1 MQMKLFLSDSIYAD
15 LCDDI
20 LYMPSFILENSSWF
34 LAANNVEHQKPPS
47 STTNEVTIGGVSTTT
62 IRSDMDSLVRFLLD
76 HVSVEMREDL
86 KCLLDLDSVDGCGEN
101 IDEFGRKELPFPV
114 ITLNDS
120 SRFSLIVDYNYA
132 HEPIVELIKS
142 VAETTSSSSSFDFTR
157 CLWYRREICRTMILF
172 EQRKNLTKK
181 SIGNTSSMLEAREVI
196 TIVYGGIF

>member
-1 MQMKLFLSDSIYAD
+1 MKLFLSDSIYAD

-34 LAANNVEHQKPPS
+34 LASSNVEHQKPPS
-47 STTNEVTIGGVSTTT
+47 TANEMTIGGVSTTT

-76 HVSVEMREDL
+76 HVSVEMRDDL
-86 KCLLDLDSVDGCGEN
+86 KCLLDLDSVDGFGEN

-114 ITLNDS
+114 ITLPDS

-132 HEPIVELIKS
+132 HESIVELIKS
-142 VAETTSSSSSFDFTR
+142 VAEANQTNSSSPLDFTR

-172 EQRKNLTKK
+172 ELRKNLTKK
-181 SIGNTSSMLEAREVI
+181 SIGNTSSMLEAREVNNLS
-196 TIVYGGIF
+196 